1 MARDEA
7 MAVIEKLEAKYG
19 SLWELGLTGFSI
31 MSREDYILYAEAQKA
46 VFN

>member
-7 MAVIEKLEAKYG
+7 IAVIEKLETKYG
-19 SLWELGLTGFSI
+19 GLQKLGVMGFSI
-31 MSREDYILYAEAQKA
+31 MSGEDYILYAEAQKA

>member
-7 MAVIEKLEAKYG
+7 IRVMIELEAKYG
-19 SLWELGLTGFSI
+19 FLKLALTGFSI

-46 VFN
+46 AFSA